1 MTALTSPPLA
11 VPTDDSGAQQR
22 AHEPSRADTGSL
34 GNETPSVHNAS
45 QPARPTPDSLTIG
58 QAAALTGLHKNTIR
72 AYIKQGRVAAGVVR
86 GKYGQE
92 YRLSR
97 AEVVALAT
105 EIVSPVDLETSG
117 VADAPAQFEGRG
129 APGASQGSTGDSGT
143 EDSLG
148 LTDTADPSIPYQT
161 SPANSHNLSLEPLV
175 GLLRQVQEEN
185 RNLAGQLGFVQAQ
198 LQQAKETI
206 RLLQA
211 PPETVEGSEDVV
223 IEASGDRIAAA
234 EEVGRLKAELD
245 QAQRRVAEF
254 EVVTDDLE
262 REQAAAAAEAAR
274 RPWWR
279 FW

>member
-1 MTALTSPPLA
+1 MTVLTSPPSA

-34 GNETPSVHNAS
+34 GNGTPSAHNPS

-105 EIVSPVDLETSG
+105 EIVSPADLETSG

-129 APGASQGSTGDSGT
+129 APGASQGSNEDSGT

-148 LTDTADPSIPYQT
+148 LTDTADPSSPYQT
-161 SPANSHNLSLEPLV
+161 SPATSHNLSLEPLV

-211 PPETVEGSEDVV
+211 PPETVEDSEDVV

-254 EVVTDDLE
+254 EAVTDDLE
-262 REQAAAAAEAAR
+262 REQEAVAAEAAR
-274 RPWWR
+274 RSWWR